1 MSTVRCLAILNNRR
15 KVINVGGAFRES
27 DVLQALM
34 ESDLQQFI
42 PVSARI
48 QLYDKDFEEFVDMDS
63 ESVVQEH
70 SKLNVIVENDLG
82 DALNMETPPP
92 ATGIRETARLLQK
105 EKHNYCLP
113 EMPYHISRQL
123 AQISESAE
131 VSSDLRRAII
141 RWLHADL
148 LSYGPYPGNLYAD
161 AGRRLVIKHP
171 VLSDKTGSSFVRL
184 FYSFQIY
191 AKYKCRLFFFLIPD
205 VRFSSAEGLGS
216 WQIALKFRTKNERRK
231 ITDVEEVND
240 ARKKAR
246 RSAGGCP
253 IVASKAA
260 TKRGEIPVNDT
271 EDEHSI
277 QALKEFMKKETKKC
291 VEDQNIP
298 RLQDAMRRTFA
309 ERRRWMAQSNAT
321 VLEVIAEYPAL
332 ATLEAVHEEFTR
344 ITKQNGEEN
353 LLSFINKHGERLL
366 ERARKLK
373 SAAAIIKAH
382 DEASSRAMSEEEK
395 KYCFASAVL
404 QLMPCF
410 VKENPK
416 RFFSQEENC
425 KFPSV
430 VAAGDPF
437 QLFPQVA
444 AVEGL
449 KVDTVDFI
457 SALACVFELYWAFNI
472 HYDAQ
477 LRQTF
482 AVFEFA
488 FCVEASFAPGVLATR
503 MVTSMK

>member
-1 MSTVRCLAILNNRR
+1 
-15 KVINVGGAFRES
+15 
-27 DVLQALM
+27 
-34 ESDLQQFI
+34 
-42 PVSARI
+42 
-48 QLYDKDFEEFVDMDS
+48 
-63 ESVVQEH
+63 
-70 SKLNVIVENDLG
+70 
-82 DALNMETPPP
+82 METPPP

-148 LSYGPYPGNLYAD
+148 LSYGPYPGNLYAE
-161 AGRRLVIKHP
+161 AARRLVIKHP
-171 VLSDKTGSSFVRL
+171 VLSDKTGSSF
-184 FYSFQIY
+184 
-191 AKYKCRLFFFLIPD
+191 
-205 VRFSSAEGLGS
+205 GS

-449 KVDTVDFI
+449 KVDT
-457 SALACVFELYWAFNI
+457 S
-472 HYDAQ
+472 
-477 LRQTF
+477 
-482 AVFEFA
+482 
-488 FCVEASFAPGVLATR
+488 VEALTAKA
-503 MVTSMK
+503 